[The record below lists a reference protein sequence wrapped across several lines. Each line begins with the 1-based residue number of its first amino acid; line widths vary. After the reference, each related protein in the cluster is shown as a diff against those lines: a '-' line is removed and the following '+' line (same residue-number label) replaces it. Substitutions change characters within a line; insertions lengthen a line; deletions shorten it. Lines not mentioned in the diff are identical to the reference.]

1 MGEAALRRKNGHG
14 GRRDGAGRKRKAI
27 DKHFVKQTV
36 YLPPELARAIDQLH
50 RTSSIK
56 TRSAFIVNRLTYYL
70 GVEMKATLRAIRR
83 AGRC

>member
-1 MGEAALRRKNGHG
+1 
-14 GRRDGAGRKRKAI
+14 
-27 DKHFVKQTV
+27 V